1 MCLHVHLLHDFGSC
15 STDFLG
21 TVVKFGGIT
30 VWGASLCFKLSSM
43 ETSDCLVLQLMQDI
57 RSGEHE
63 NDFTGT
69 PKVPVYVKL
78 PVSICHFAAI
88 ISCIEINLLISS
100 YQKKKKKKKKKSS
113 DKQLVFCFAFK
124 KKEF

>member
-30 VWGASLCFKLSSM
+30 VWGASLCFKLSSK

-100 YQKKKKKKKKKSS
+100 YQKKKKKKKKNLLISS
-113 DKQLVFCFAFK
+113 
-124 KKEF
+124 